1 MNALYDYQNQLIAS
15 TDFSFRRSM
24 LDSIEWN
31 ERLIGLTGAKG
42 VGKTTCLLQHL
53 SESKRLGKSCLYLSI
68 DDLSNPYPSILSLA
82 KEFIRQGGETLII
95 DEIHKYSNWAAEI
108 KNIYDLFPKL
118 QVIFSG
124 SSVLKIMD
132 KGVDLSRRAVIY
144 HMHGLSFREYVEI
157 LSKKK
162 LPVFS
167 LSEILHEHISIARSI
182 LKEIKPFTYFPEY
195 LKHGY
200 YPYFLQS
207 TKTYPLKLQAA
218 INYILEQEIP
228 SMFNIDFK
236 NIQKIKRALH
246 YIAANIPYQ
255 PNITKLAEAVELNR
269 NTLLQYLGLLEQ
281 AEIII
286 SLFDSGS
293 FYGKLTKPG
302 KILLKHPNLMYML
315 SSNNVERGNIRECFF
330 VNQLKVLHK
339 IELAVKA
346 DFIVDGQY
354 LFEIGGKG
362 KTRRQIAGNPE
373 GFVIS
378 DEMEVGIQNKIPLW
392 LFGFLY

>member
-1 MNALYDYQNQLIAS
+1 MNALYNYQNQLIAS
-15 TDFSFRRSM
+15 TDFSFRRSI
-24 LDSIEWN
+24 LDTIEWN

-53 SESKRLGKSCLYLSI
+53 SESKRSDKSCLYLSI

-144 HMHGLSFREYVEI
+144 HMHGLSFREYIEI
-157 LSKKK
+157 VSGKK

-167 LSEILHEHISIARSI
+167 LSEILTEHISIARSI
-182 LKEIKPFTYFPEY
+182 LMEIRPYNLFPEY

-207 TKTYPLKLQAA
+207 RTTYPLKLQAA

-228 SMFNIDFK
+228 SVFNIDFR
-236 NIQKIKRALH
+236 NIQKMRRALQ
-246 YIAANIPYQ
+246 YIAANVPYQ

-281 AEIII
+281 AEITI
-286 SLFDSGS
+286 SLNASGS

-302 KILLKHPNLMYML
+302 KILLNHPNIIYVL
-315 SSNNVERGNIRECFF
+315 SANSADRGNLRECFF
-330 VNQLKVLHK
+330 VNQLKVLHRV
-339 IELAVKA
+339 ELAVKG
-346 DFIVDGQY
+346 DFIVDEQY

-362 KTRRQIAGNPE
+362 KTRRQIAGKPD
-373 GFVIS
+373 GFIIA
-378 DEMEVGIQNKIPLW
+378 DDLEVGIQNKIPLW